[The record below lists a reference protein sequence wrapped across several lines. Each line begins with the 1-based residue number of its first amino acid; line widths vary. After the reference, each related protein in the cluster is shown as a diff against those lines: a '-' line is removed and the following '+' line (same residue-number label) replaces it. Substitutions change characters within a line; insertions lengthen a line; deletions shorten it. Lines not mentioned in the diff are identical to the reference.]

1 MGDILTFYSS
11 GDSITLTAKQEAALK
26 LAVQRY
32 QIGMPYTVI
41 AGYAGSGKSTLV
53 KFIISALNLPPEK
66 VAYVAYTGK
75 AANVLK
81 NKGCQ
86 NATTAHKL
94 LYYATKNKEGKF
106 IFKPKERLDADYELI
121 VVDEVSMLPEE
132 LWYQLLSHG
141 IYVLAM
147 GDPGQL
153 PPVKSNAAPIL
164 EKPHIFLDEIMR
176 QAQESAII
184 RLSMHIREGK
194 DFASFP
200 TVSGEVR
207 IIPHRYLFNDE
218 DITLLQ
224 ASQVICGTN
233 KERNRLNNRI
243 RFLQGRSE
251 VPEVGDKLIGL
262 DNHWDCISMAG
273 NALTNGAIGTTPG
286 YILKEQIYN
295 KNNIKFKDFPDS
307 TTLMWTKFYTED
319 GDNFETE
326 IPIDYNCLITGDPS
340 LDSKQEATLSIY
352 QKNLISRSM
361 KNLSFDPFL
370 YWKEIPYH
378 FNYGYA
384 ITCWK
389 AQGSEYPYVLGYD
402 CSWLKKRDPEQYK
415 KYMYTLCTRAS
426 EAVILVG
433 D

>member
-1 MGDILTFYSS
+1 M
-11 GDSITLTAKQEAALK
+11 
-26 LAVQRY
+26 AVNRY
-32 QIGMPYTVI
+32 NLGMPYTVI
-41 AGYAGSGKSTLV
+41 SGYAGSGKSTLV
-53 KFIISALNLPPEK
+53 RFIVDALGFYEED

-94 LYYATKNKEGKF
+94 LYYANRTKEGYYV
-106 IFKPKERLDADYELI
+106 FKPRERLEHNYKLI
-121 VVDEVSMLPEE
+121 VVDEVSMLPDE

-141 IYVLAM
+141 VYVLAM

-153 PPVKSNAAPIL
+153 PPVKSSAAPIL
-164 EKPHIFLDEIMR
+164 EKPHVFLDEIMR

-194 DFASFP
+194 DFRVFP

-207 IIPHRYLFNDE
+207 IIPRKAQFRDE
-218 DITLLQ
+218 DTTLLQ

-233 KERNRLNNRI
+233 AERNRLNQRI
-243 RFLQGRSE
+243 RQLQGRG
-251 VPEVGDKLIGL
+251 PEPEIGDKIIGL
-262 DNHWDCISMAG
+262 DNHWNTISIDG
-273 NALTNGAIGTTPG
+273 ENALTNGTIGSIDT
-286 YILKEQIYN
+286 YELELQDHSNHRMIR
-295 KNNIKFKDFPDS
+295 NIEPV
-307 TTLMWTKFYTED
+307 TLMRTDFITDD
-319 GDNFETE
+319 GDTFESL
-326 IPIDYNCLITGDPS
+326 PIDYKCLVTGEPS
-340 LDSKQEATLSIY
+340 LTVKEEALIAKY
-352 QKNLISRSM
+352 QKIAVASG
-361 KNLSFDPFL
+361 FL
-370 YWKEIPYH
+370 KWKSIPYH

-402 CSWLKKRDPEQYK
+402 CNWLKRKDKEEYI
-415 KYMYTLCTRAS
+415 KYLYTLVTRAS
-426 EAVILVG
+426 QAVILVG